1 MCDMASTL
9 DETKKNFIDNTINY
23 LQLNCLDSIKG
34 IATMFGGEGVAGV
47 AGGITREPGIS
58 LTKKSMQIQESLAKE
73 KNSTLDFN
81 SRLNALKNI
90 CSAIIAYINFCQTHP
105 ETKIFSKWMEVMA
118 TTKTNVESVIRNINS
133 QLIPQK
139 VAEMQTRM
147 QTRISLLNKII
158 SN

>member
-1 MCDMASTL
+1 MASTL
-9 DETKKNFIDNTINY
+9 DETKKTFIDNTINY
-23 LQLNCLDSIKG
+23 LQLNCLDAIKN

-58 LTKKSMQIQESLAKE
+58 LAKKSMQIQESLANE

-105 ETKIFSKWMEVMA
+105 ETKRLTDWMRVMA

-133 QLIPQK
+133 QLMPQK
-139 VAEMQTRM
+139 VARM
-147 QTRISLLNKII
+147 QTRIKLLNKII
-158 SN
+158 SK